1 MFELLKLFFDICLL
15 KKGPQDVPGFDSLF
29 RLLILVHMTVSFIVL
44 RLSID
49 EIEAMWQIVVEVIL
63 IFVMTGALLFFTNQ
77 LSRFQQTSSA
87 LLGTG
92 AIISFFAIPAMA
104 TLVTQGTE
112 LAFFAVILLMI
123 WHWAVTGHIFS
134 QALEQSFS
142 FGLGI
147 AFIYIL
153 VSYQVI
159 VLLFPQVVI
168 VE

>member
-15 KKGPQDVPGFDSLF
+15 KKGPQDIPGFDSLF
-29 RLLILVHMTVSFIVL
+29 RLLILVHMTISFIVL

-49 EIEAMWQIVVEVIL
+49 ETEAMWQIVVEVIL

-77 LSRFQQTSSA
+77 LSRFQQTASA

-92 AIISFFAIPAMA
+92 AVISFFAIPAMA

-159 VLLFPQVVI
+159 AFLFPEVII